1 MSTTT
6 ITTLVI
12 GGTLAIVVL
21 LNIGII
27 AGLRNKKG
35 GAPSRY
41 RALGN
46 LFDAIRNPRQA
57 EDQQIAELAELVK
70 DYKEQ
75 QAEKEREE
83 NGESK

>member
-1 MSTTT
+1 MSTSLTA
-6 ITTLVI
+6 LVV
-12 GGTLAIVVL
+12 GGILAAIVLFNVGMVL
-21 LNIGII
+21 RFLQRGKT
-27 AGLRNKKG
+27 GRN
-35 GAPSRY
+35 PY

-46 LFDAIRNPRQA
+46 MIDAIRNPRQA
-57 EDQQIAELAELVK
+57 EDQQIAELADLVK